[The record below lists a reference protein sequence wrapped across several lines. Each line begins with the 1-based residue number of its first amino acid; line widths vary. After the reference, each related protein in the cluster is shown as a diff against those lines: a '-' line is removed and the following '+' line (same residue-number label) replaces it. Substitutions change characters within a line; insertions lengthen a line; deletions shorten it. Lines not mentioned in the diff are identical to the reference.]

1 MAQTGPREKEVSRTS
16 RILRLRAC
24 LLRGRPILNA
34 SGWARQLG
42 VDTRTVQRDIAYL
55 RSQGL
60 AVVLDPQRG
69 GYCCPRRKT
78 IAMRET
84 KAKKW
89 ARLMDL
95 IHRITAEP
103 GLSSGQLAEAVG
115 RTPRTIFRDLREL
128 EDLGFPIYNDDG
140 YRFAADAFLPALHLQ
155 PRELLALFLGARM
168 LEGVGGEELVPDA
181 RRALEKLVRGMS
193 EERRPHMGAM
203 RETLQVTAP
212 TEDTGVEHL
221 LALQAVIGNGR
232 QLLLRYQGLQ
242 HEAVQERVV
251 DPMGL
256 FGFRQ
261 VWYLR
266 AFDQTRQAYRSFRLS
281 RVAEWRLLDT
291 AVTHPA
297 KMELQ
302 DAVYHRWDGQGEPV
316 EVELKVCEALGR
328 WLAENPPHPSQR
340 IDGERVHYKV
350 SDLPAVARWAASLH
364 GLEVLGP
371 PALRR
376 EMARLAHDLL
386 SLYS

>member
-1 MAQTGPREKEVSRTS
+1 MS
-16 RILRLRAC
+16 RISRVLRLRAC
-24 LLRGRPILNA
+24 LLKGDPILNVA
-34 SGWARQLG
+34 GWAERFG
-42 VDTRTVQRDIAYL
+42 VDPRTVQRDLAYL

-60 AVVLDPQRG
+60 TIVLDSQRG
-69 GYCCPRRKT
+69 GYCCLRRKT
-78 IAMRET
+78 KPMRET

-89 ARLMDL
+89 ARLMGL
-95 IHRITAEP
+95 IHRIAAEP

-128 EDLGFPIYNDDG
+128 EDLGLPIYNHDG

-181 RRALEKLVRGMS
+181 RRALEKLVRSMS
-193 EERRPHMGAM
+193 EERRPHLGAI
-203 RETLQVTAP
+203 RESLQVTAP
-212 TEDTGVEHL
+212 TEDTGLEHL
-221 LALQAVIGNGR
+221 MPLQAVIGNGR
-232 QLLLRYQGLQ
+232 QLLLRYQGIR
-242 HEAVQERVV
+242 HEAPQDRVV

-266 AFDQTRQAYRSFRLS
+266 AFDHAPQAYRSFRLS
-281 RVAEWRLLDT
+281 RVLEWKLLDS
-291 AVTHPA
+291 AVVHNA

-302 DAVYHRWDGQGEPV
+302 DAVYHRWESAGDCV
-316 EVELKVCEALGR
+316 NVELKVSEALGR

-340 IDGERVHYKV
+340 IDGDRVHYQV

-364 GLEVLGP
+364 GLEVLAP
-371 PALRR
+371 PALCH
-376 EMARLAHDLL
+376 EMARLARELL
-386 SLYS
+386 RLYS